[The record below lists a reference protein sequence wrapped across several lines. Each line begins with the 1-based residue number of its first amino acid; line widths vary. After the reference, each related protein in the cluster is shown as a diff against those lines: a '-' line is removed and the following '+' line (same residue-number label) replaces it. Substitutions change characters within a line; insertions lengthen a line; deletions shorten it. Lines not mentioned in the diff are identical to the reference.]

1 MHRYMKKFILTV
13 LVLVPLMS
21 RVNGQIEDALVRD
34 CSNSAG
40 PDVTYLKDFVA
51 DLEGVSS
58 DEKQLPAKFSV
69 ILNKNTEYRF
79 TVCNSDSKPGKGMIQ
94 LYDTERLLGSSFNAS
109 TGKEY
114 KSFNFCAKRRGCIIF
129 SSRFRKGNQGLQWLL
144 CHLPKRCNL

>member
-114 KSFNFCAKRRGCIIF
+114 KSFNFLCQKTGVYHIFISFQEGKPGLAVAIMSFAK
-129 SSRFRKGNQGLQWLL
+129 KM
-144 CHLPKRCNL
+144 